1 MYENLLRNGG
11 FLYQKN
17 ASRKPKKTTRVTTL
31 RRSTL
36 HHKLESASQ
45 PSPSLPR
52 PPLQTFGRRQAGG
65 CTRLIYSVHGECV
78 ALTARR
84 GEDAPAIGRAV
95 VFSVYLAIQL
105 ASLRARESPREASE
119 PWAAAP
125 QQRTGRPPDRATRCP
140 ARRAPTR
147 TRGFRSQ
154 CTASS

>member
-1 MYENLLRNGG
+1 MGVSCTRRTLLEN
-11 FLYQKN
+11 
-17 ASRKPKKTTRVTTL
+17 PKKPPESRRYDAPRYTT
-31 RRSTL
+31 SS
-36 HHKLESASQ
+36 KAQ
-45 PSPSLPR
+45 ASPSLPR

-119 PWAAAP
+119 PWDAAR